1 MFAGLFALNPQN
13 LRGLILA
20 DRSPALAVG
29 LLLFGLIITFGS
41 MAMGSGIMMISHH
54 DKSGCGS
61 LPIRAPTDV
70 TCEPLASKSEMSN
83 RSLHTEE
90 SVLPH
95 RWSFPGQRIS
105 FVNLMLQ
112 AARSNRV
119 AGPNTPHAYL
129 GVRHEPTLF
138 NYRHMSLDSRASP
151 RSGEGQGQRRGYRLR
166 PRFALLGRNAGGPP
180 GRRAISSESA
190 RSPPSRCN
198 FPLRESQASRR
209 FA

>member
-1 MFAGLFALNPQN
+1 MPSYQTELRRDPLLRLLTINLGIGVAQAVLMFAGLFALNPQN

-83 RSLHTEE
+83 RSLRTEE
-90 SVLPH
+90 SVLH
-95 RWSFPGQRIS
+95 IGDHF
-105 FVNLMLQ
+105 
-112 AARSNRV
+112 
-119 AGPNTPHAYL
+119 
-129 GVRHEPTLF
+129 
-138 NYRHMSLDSRASP
+138 
-151 RSGEGQGQRRGYRLR
+151 
-166 PRFALLGRNAGGPP
+166 
-180 GRRAISSESA
+180 
-190 RSPPSRCN
+190 
-198 FPLRESQASRR
+198 QAS
-209 FA
+209 A